1 VMTGSLRNEDTYAST
16 RTRMELLAEGWCDP
30 GERAATLFIADR
42 VRGGHL
48 LDVGIGTG
56 RTTSLLR
63 LLSSNY
69 VGIDYVA
76 EMVEIA
82 RRRHPGVDLRHADAR
97 DLSEFGENSFDL
109 VSFSYNGLDSVGH
122 EDRQRVLQGFHRAL
136 RPGGC
141 LMFSTLN
148 ADGAAPRERPWRHN
162 PAVPWQLGSLQP
174 SASSPLRKALRTIVN
189 LARSPGDP
197 LRELLNWFRIQRSG
211 ERGEDWVVGPMAA
224 HRFGLAVHFTTL
236 AGIRRE
242 LAEHHFKVD
251 CIVSSDTGEALP
263 DDASS
268 STDWWY
274 HVIAT
279 PITA

>member
-1 VMTGSLRNEDTYAST
+1 MTPSTHNEDIYADDRT
-16 RTRMELLAEGWCDP
+16 RTELLAEGWCDP

-42 VRGGHL
+42 VRGGRL

-63 LLSSNY
+63 LLSADY
-69 VGIDYVA
+69 VGIDYVP
-76 EMVEIA
+76 EMVEIS
-82 RRRHPGVDLRHADAR
+82 RQRHPGIDIRHADAR
-97 DLSEFGENSFDL
+97 DLSEFGTDAFDL
-109 VSFSYNGLDSVGH
+109 VSFSYSGLDSVGH
-122 EDRQRVLQGFHRAL
+122 EDRQRILKSFHEAL

-148 ADGAAPRERPWRHN
+148 ADGAAPQERPWRLN
-162 PAVPWQLGSLQP
+162 PGTPWALGSLQP
-174 SASSPLRKALRTIVN
+174 NNNSAFRRTLRTLFRV
-189 LARSPGDP
+189 ARSPGDP
-197 LRELLNWFRIQRSG
+197 VRGMLNWYRIKRHG
-211 ERGEDWVVGPMAA
+211 ERGPDWVVGPMAA

-242 LAEHHFKVD
+242 LAEHNYQID
-251 CIVSSDTGEALP
+251 CIFGSDHGNVLAE
-263 DDASS
+263 DAST

-279 PITA
+279 PIAT